1 MKTDLEKTEK
11 IIGMLGLG
19 IERHTKETEIEIAV
33 YDYDIYLGSV
43 YFTLDGSLTE
53 KIEQTE
59 EE

>member
-1 MKTDLEKTEK
+1 MSDLEKIKNFLTYYFDLYTETY
-11 IIGMLGLG
+11 
-19 IERHTKETEIEIAV
+19 EREKEIELAV
-33 YDYDIYLGSV
+33 YYWNDYLGSV